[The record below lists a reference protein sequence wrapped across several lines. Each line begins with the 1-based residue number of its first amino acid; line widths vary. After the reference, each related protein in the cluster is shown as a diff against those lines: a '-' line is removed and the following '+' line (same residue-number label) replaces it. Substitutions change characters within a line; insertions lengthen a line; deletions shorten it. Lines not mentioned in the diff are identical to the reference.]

1 MQAKMTARYRSPLG
15 RMIPESMDT
24 EEIKRR
30 GYREDGIVVI
40 DLNND
45 RLDVIEREIVKRWA
59 DQRYGQ
65 SKGKGR

>member
-1 MQAKMTARYRSPLG
+1 MGEVKYRSPLG
-15 RMIPESMDT
+15 RMIPESLDT

-45 RLDVIEREIVKRWA
+45 RLDVIEREVIRQWA
-59 DQRYGQ
+59 ERRYGQ
-65 SKGKGR
+65 RKGNGR

>member
-1 MQAKMTARYRSPLG
+1 MKYRSPLG
-15 RMIPESMDT
+15 RMIPESLDT

-45 RLDVIEREIVKRWA
+45 KLDVIEREVIRQWA
-59 DQRYGQ
+59 ERRYGQ
-65 SKGKGR
+65 RKGTR

>member
-1 MQAKMTARYRSPLG
+1 MGEVKYRSPLG
-15 RMIPESMDT
+15 RMIPESLDT

-45 RLDVIEREIVKRWA
+45 RLDVIEREVIRQWA
-59 DQRYGQ
+59 ERRYGQ
-65 SKGKGR
+65 RKGTR